1 VFRALLK
8 PWKFTGMAAEIRVL
22 IVDDSSLVQEVLRSI
37 FQSASGLEVAGV
49 AGNGREA
56 VELTAK
62 LRPDV
67 IVMDINMPELDG
79 LEATQKIMA
88 YYPTPILIL
97 TSMDGAEIA
106 FQALSNGALE
116 VMEKPELDAEKCRAL
131 IRKIKLSAGVQ
142 VATHIAGRRGGEEH
156 AETIY
161 RQQPAPKKP
170 VEPALPRPSATSDVR
185 PRRVVG
191 IGSSTGG
198 PNALGQIFSAL
209 PIDFP
214 ASILVVQHIA
224 DGFVPVLVNWLNGT
238 SPIRVKEAED
248 TERLAPGTAYIAP
261 NGLHMELVGD
271 RISLNAAPPLAGHR
285 PSADV
290 LLSSLARYCG
300 ERGMGVILSGMGR
313 DGARGVKEIRN
324 AGGYTVAQS
333 EETCV
338 VFGMPG
344 AAVELDG
351 VNRVLTP
358 QGIADAM
365 LQQVQEGKRS

>member
-1 VFRALLK
+1 MFCALLESR
-8 PWKFTGMAAEIRVL
+8 KFADMAAEIRVL
-22 IVDDSSLVQEVLRSI
+22 IVDDSELVQEGLRSI
-37 FQSASGLEVAGV
+37 FQSASELAVAGV

-97 TSMDGAEIA
+97 TSMDGAEVA

-116 VMEKPELDAEKCRAL
+116 VMEKPELDAEKCREL
-131 IRKIKLSAGVQ
+131 IRKIKLSAGVR
-142 VATHIAGRRGGEEH
+142 VATHIAGRRSGEERS
-156 AETIY
+156 ETIHH
-161 RQQPAPKKP
+161 QQP
-170 VEPALPRPSATSDVR
+170 VEPTVSPRPLAASGASPVR
-185 PRRVVG
+185 VIG

-209 PIDFP
+209 PIGFP

-224 DGFVPVLVNWLNGT
+224 DGFVPVLVNWLNNI
-238 SPIRVKEAED
+238 SPMRVKEAED
-248 TERLAPGTAYIAP
+248 AERLAPGIAYIAP
-261 NGLHMELVGD
+261 SDVHMELVGD
-271 RISLNAAPPLAGHR
+271 RIALNAAPPLAGHR
-285 PSADV
+285 PSADI
-290 LLSSLARYCG
+290 LLSSVAKYCG
-300 ERGMGVILSGMGR
+300 EKSMGIILSGMGR
-313 DGARGVKEIRN
+313 DGAKGAKEIRN
-324 AGGYTVAQS
+324 AGGYTVAQN

-344 AAVELDG
+344 AAVELNG
-351 VNRVLTP
+351 VNRVLNP
-358 QGIADAM
+358 QEIAAAM
-365 LQQVQEGKRS
+365 LQQVQEGKKP